1 MMRVSVVLSVEM
13 LPAYILL
20 SAFSLS
26 GAVATSRCGAHLFIS
41 TPQRM
46 EALNGTCLLIPCNFS
61 AKDGHEFDS
70 TRETSGIWIKN
81 DPDFQQNPH
90 NVIFDSNRPHNT
102 YPMNITGDLREKN
115 CTTLFD
121 NINTEYPDRYYFRIE
136 HPSFRATANCD
147 PVIIKIHGS
156 PRSPRIE
163 IPGDLKEEES
173 VTITCSALTP
183 CQHSPPKLT
192 WSLQRDSLN
201 NMEEN
206 TDGTFT
212 TQIQRS
218 ITLSEHHDGYNI
230 TCSATYPVNEG
241 SDVRTAEETK
251 TLSVSYA
258 PKNTSVS
265 ISPSGLVSAGTL
277 VNLTCS
283 SRAKPPVSRFTWFRI
298 SNNRPV
304 NVSEGE
310 SYSLNVTEAG
320 VYHCV
325 ATNYLGNQTSSS
337 MPLTIIRVEV
347 LPDSSL
353 QWEAVVGGIFGII
366 VFICLLL
373 LVWRFK
379 SKGPSPQQT
388 QIQTGEQMS
397 AEEPAVK
404 TEEEEEQ
411 QQHIHY
417 GEIDFS
423 KLRHEPSSDS
433 VQDRGQQQDTVYAQ
447 VKVSETTNNQTQSA
461 DSTEGLYAE
470 PSSAAAREP
479 WASQALKASFFS
491 LTASFPAG
499 VHHRVLG
506 LLPRQAPMAFKPQP
520 LAATSAMDALNMAH
534 LDSMSPT
541 SPRMPMR
548 NPSRGV
554 FTVDHVG
561 IEVPQKNHGVV
572 QLGSL
577 PEP

>member
-1 MMRVSVVLSVEM
+1 MSVPSFLSVSM
-13 LPAYILL
+13 SANMFLIVLFVPGARTQCPAW
-20 SAFSLS
+20 S
-26 GAVATSRCGAHLFIS
+26 GLFITS
-41 TPQRM
+41 PQRM
-46 EALNGTCLLIPCNFS
+46 EALNGSCLLIPCNFS
-61 AKDGHEFDS
+61 SKYENQFVS
-70 TRETSGIWIKN
+70 TRETSGLWFKENQITYF
-81 DPDFQQNPH
+81 PR
-90 NVIFDSNRPHNT
+90 NVVFDSSGAVLK
-102 YPMNITGDLREKN
+102 YPINITGDLKEKN
-115 CTTLFD
+115 CTTLFS
-121 NINTEYPDRYYFRIE
+121 NVNATFKGIYYFRIMNW
-136 HPSFRATANCD
+136 PFRANAICD
-147 PVIIKIHGS
+147 PLNITVRDS

-183 CQHSPPKLT
+183 CPHSPPKLT
-192 WSLQRDSLN
+192 WSLQSDSLN

-212 TQIQRS
+212 TQIQES

-241 SDVRTAEETK
+241 RDVRTAEETK
-251 TLSVSYA
+251 TLNVSYA

-310 SYSLNVTEAG
+310 SYSLNVTEGG
-320 VYHCV
+320 VYYCV
-325 ATNYLGNQTSSS
+325 ATSHLGNGTSEKINLTLKDEGFSS
-337 MPLTIIRVEV
+337 I
-347 LPDSSL
+347 SL
-353 QWEAVVGGIFGII
+353 IWKAVVGGIFGII

-388 QIQTGEQMS
+388 QIQTGARMP

-404 TEEEEEQ
+404 TEEEEEE
-411 QQHIHY
+411 QHIHY

-470 PSSAAAREP
+470 VKKRTEPSG
-479 WASQALKASFFS
+479 
-491 LTASFPAG
+491 G
-499 VHHRVLG
+499 VT
-506 LLPRQAPMAFKPQP
+506 PD
-520 LAATSAMDALNMAH
+520 T
-534 LDSMSPT
+534 
-541 SPRMPMR
+541 
-548 NPSRGV
+548 
-554 FTVDHVG
+554 
-561 IEVPQKNHGVV
+561 
-572 QLGSL
+572 
-577 PEP
+577 